1 MPDFSAVAFMCT
13 YNELDIVWWSVNH
26 LMSQGIGVYIIDNWS
41 TDGTWELLHS
51 VRAQLR
57 GIWIERFPKAF
68 PPANYHW
75 SHLLAR
81 IEKLAA
87 DSPETWCIR
96 CDPDEIR
103 RSSRAGETLI
113 EGLRRVDSEGYTA
126 VDFEIFTFRPVND
139 SYVGDPERHFQYY
152 EQDGTE
158 IGLPH
163 ISAWKN
169 LGPVDL
175 ALSGGHMANFSGIAV
190 SPEKFILKHYPI
202 RTVRQAE
209 AKLADRFARWDPVE
223 RKAGWHQQYDELLK
237 NRKFIRQVE
246 ELKCWDSLATSV

>member
-1 MPDFSAVAFMCT
+1 
-13 YNELDIVWWSVNH
+13 
-26 LMSQGIGVYIIDNWS
+26 MSQGIEVYAIDNWS

-57 GIWIERFPKAF
+57 GIERFPKAV
-68 PPANYHW
+68 PPTYYHW

-87 DSPETWCIR
+87 DSPETWCMR

-103 RSSRAGETLI
+103 RSPRAGETLL
-113 EGLRRVDSEGYTA
+113 EGLRRVDSEGYTG
-126 VDFEIFTFRPVND
+126 VDFDVFTFRPVDD
-139 SYVGDPERHFQYY
+139 SYVMDPERHFRYY
-152 EQDGTE
+152 EQDATE
-158 IGLPH
+158 AGLPH

-175 ALSGGHMANFSGIAV
+175 ALSGGHMAIFPESIKRTSPTALQVEANV

-237 NRKFIRQVE
+237 SRKFIGQPE
-246 ELKCWDSLATSV
+246 ELKCWDSPELFWTIR